1 MLCYVSDTQVAQP
14 VGDSVRRVTPQ
25 NAYLWHL
32 KMSGNLWLTHPLP
45 SLASADRSRT
55 VGSAILLL
63 LQASHL
69 GTVRIM
75 EGASGLC
82 ERPPCRPTGRMI
94 ALPARSM
101 HRRHAP
107 LPLFRGT
114 CSARSRSCSASGE
127 RRLVALSHLAAPVW
141 LCSFVDGWQ
150 KNKLQMKN
158 ETLPTNKQTPD
169 PHLHTPT
176 THSTWHP

>member
-1 MLCYVSDTQVAQP
+1 MLAFGRCYVMLCYVSDTQVAQP

-75 EGASGLC
+75 EGAFSGLC
-82 ERPPCRPTGRMI
+82 ENV
-94 ALPARSM
+94 L
-101 HRRHAP
+101 HADQ
-107 LPLFRGT
+107 RV
-114 CSARSRSCSASGE
+114 E
-127 RRLVALSHLAAPVW
+127 
-141 LCSFVDGWQ
+141 
-150 KNKLQMKN
+150 
-158 ETLPTNKQTPD
+158 
-169 PHLHTPT
+169 
-176 THSTWHP
+176 